1 MDDEKQAKDTEL
13 SNQSRWMLLIDQPEL
28 EERLLPVAGVKSV
41 PITIKV
47 SSFGADVELNRYTSY
62 KVKDLLEE
70 VAALSG
76 GIESSRIK
84 LKVVEDTQTR
94 RIDTQLY
101 LRETMT
107 LPEAQRVLNTLQDVK
122 LQHNSLLVVEE
133 KSDEE
138 LAADVED
145 VVAD

>member
-1 MDDEKQAKDTEL
+1 MEEEKQAKDTEL
-13 SNQSRWMLLIDQPEL
+13 SNQSRWMLLIDQQEL

-76 GIESSRIK
+76 GIESTRIK

-107 LPEAQRVLNTLQDVK
+107 LPEAQRVPNTLQDVK
-122 LQHNSLLVVEE
+122 L
-133 KSDEE
+133 
-138 LAADVED
+138 
-145 VVAD
+145 